1 MNNIYSYTSLPRGL
15 SSTITLLR
23 FPMAVVIILLHS
35 SFEHE
40 IINGYSIFEGWSAPW
55 YHHLDY
61 VFVQNVCNI
70 AVPLFF
76 FVSGFLFFKEGE
88 FSLNL
93 FKGKIK
99 KRITTLLIP
108 YMIWN
113 IIMCLFYL
121 VVQYLTPSMI
131 SGRNKLI
138 MDYNVCDYVMMFWS
152 MSFINES
159 GLDGPID
166 GPLWF
171 MRDLMV
177 MMIISPVL
185 FYLIKKIRILLP
197 LFFLSL
203 YIFGLGLGLSGF
215 SPVALGFYTMGA
227 FFAIFKF
234 DFSLFPKSSKEF
246 LLLLYFTLLV
256 AVVIMNDYGI
266 EISWLKNSLVVIGV
280 FASIGWTAWLSENKG
295 VKISPFLTSST
306 FFVYASHCVIIQFF
320 IRLASRMG
328 IQHDMYFCLMYFV
341 CPLLTLIVILF
352 IYKCFLKFL
361 PSVAKVISG
370 GR

>member
-1 MNNIYSYTSLPRGL
+1 MNMF
-15 SSTITLLR
+15 SS
-23 FPMAVVIILLHS
+23 
-35 SFEHE
+35 
-40 IINGYSIFEGWSAPW
+40 
-55 YHHLDY
+55 
-61 VFVQNVCNI
+61 
-70 AVPLFF
+70 
-76 FVSGFLFFKEGE
+76 
-88 FSLNL
+88 
-93 FKGKIK
+93 KIK
-99 KRITTLLIP
+99 KRLTSLFIP

-121 VVQYLTPSMI
+121 IVQYLTPSMI

-138 MDYNVCDYVMMFWS
+138 MDYNVSDYVMMFWS
-152 MSFINES
+152 MSCINEE

-185 FYLIKKIRILLP
+185 FYLIKKIKILLP

-203 YIFGLGLGLSGF
+203 YVFGLNTGLSGF
-215 SPVALGFYTMGA
+215 GFIALGFYTMGA

-234 DFSLFPKSSKEF
+234 DFSLFSKSNKEF
-246 LLLLYFTLLV
+246 LLLVYFSLFV
-256 AVVIMNDYGI
+256 IVVIMHDYGI
-266 EISWLKNSLVVIGV
+266 EMRWLKNLIVVIGV
-280 FASIGWTAWLSENKG
+280 FASIGWARWLSENKG
-295 VKISPFLTSST
+295 IKISPFLTSST

-320 IRLASRMG
+320 IRLASRNG
-328 IQHDMYFCLMYFV
+328 VQHDFYYCLMYFV
-341 CPLLTLIVILF
+341 CPLLTLLVVLF
-352 IYKCFLKFL
+352 SYFYIRKFL